1 LLEGKGEKFALLTT
15 KGFKDVC
22 KIGDQTRPKLFDL
35 NIKKAKALHA
45 LSVEVDE
52 RVTVEDY
59 DLNPFPQ
66 DKNRELTDPALV
78 RTASGE
84 IVRVL
89 KPLDLE
95 EVRDILENLKLRGF
109 TSLAIAFMHS
119 YIFPD
124 HERQA
129 ADLAREMGFTYI
141 VSSALNYRSVPWS
154 HYSGICGELPGRVQS
169 TS

>member
-1 LLEGKGEKFALLTT
+1 VKSCRIGTTIATNALLEGKGEKFALLTT
-15 KGFKDVC
+15 KGFKDIC
-22 KIGDQTRPKLFDL
+22 TIGDQMRPKLFDL

-45 LSVEVDE
+45 LSIEIDE

-59 DLNPFPQ
+59 DLNPFPL

-78 RTASGE
+78 RTPSGE

-95 EVRDILENLKLRGF
+95 EVQIILEDLKLRGF
-109 TSLAIAFMHS
+109 ASLAVSFMHS

-124 HERQA
+124 HER
-129 ADLAREMGFTYI
+129 
-141 VSSALNYRSVPWS
+141 
-154 HYSGICGELPGRVQS
+154 
-169 TS
+169 